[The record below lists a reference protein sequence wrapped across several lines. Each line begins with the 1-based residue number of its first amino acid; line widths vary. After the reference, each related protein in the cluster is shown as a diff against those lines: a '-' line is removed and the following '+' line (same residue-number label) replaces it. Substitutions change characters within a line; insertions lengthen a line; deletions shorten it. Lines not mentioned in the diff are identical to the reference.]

1 MTGTQV
7 ATDARTAPALPSVT
21 DPPYASHWHPDT
33 LLTWDPATDPNA
45 LFNRSRVPL
54 MPREQNAGLRANSN
68 ARAGEARIAA
78 CCVFADTSKNP
89 SQGFYDHT
97 FYAFSH
103 WQYLDTLVFWGGS
116 AGEGLILAPS
126 APVIDAAHRNGVKVY
141 GTVFFPQEG
150 KPGGKKK
157 WLEQFV
163 QRTGAAYPV
172 ADKLIHVA
180 QHYGFEGWFINQ
192 ETGGDEGADATIAR
206 GFRDVLAYARAT
218 STVEFMW
225 YDSMVAS
232 GKINWQSELNDANK
246 MFLQDGGVRVS
257 DSLFLDYRWSQSKLT
272 TSGEK
277 ATGELKRSRYDVYA
291 GVEMS
296 WAAPLDPETACPQG
310 KQHLTSVAL
319 FVPEDKSMPKKVN
332 GKYKTM
338 DLADFYKKEAKT
350 WVGANGNP
358 ASTPTEGWRGIAR
371 YVAEST
377 PVRRLPF
384 VTHFNTGHGTGY
396 FRRGEKVRTGGWN
409 NLSLQDVLP
418 TYRWVVEPAD
428 AGVLAS
434 FSFTDAYEGGT
445 SLRLSG
451 KLTANKAATVRLY
464 QTRLPLT
471 SASKATVA
479 LRTPAAGAT
488 HLKLALAFSDTPTEF
503 TTIDLGSTTSA
514 NWETRTLSLAGY
526 ANRTVVQLA
535 LRAVSTTTVDT
546 YAINV
551 GQIAVHD
558 GAFGTPGAPA
568 NVRNLGTVALP
579 NNRKGLRLAWTPSAP
594 EPAVHH
600 YEVYRRRAQNAS
612 PLYLGG
618 TPNTVYYVDQLEKQG
633 ETTIT
638 LDVVAV
644 SPDGTRSASTPFRFT
659 WS

>member
-1 MTGTQV
+1 MAHIQMASRTETV
-7 ATDARTAPALPSVT
+7 PATPSIT
-21 DPPYASHWHPDT
+21 EPPYASHWFPET
-33 LLTWDPATDPNA
+33 ILTWDPATDPNA
-45 LFNRSRVPL
+45 PFNRSRVPL
-54 MPREQNAGLRANSN
+54 MPREQNAALKANGN

-78 CCVFADTSKNP
+78 CSVFANTSKNP

-97 FYAFSH
+97 YYAFSH

-116 AGEGLILAPS
+116 SGEGLILAPS

-150 KPGGKKK
+150 MPGGKRK
-157 WLEQFV
+157 WLEYFV
-163 QRTGAAYPV
+163 KKSGAAYPV
-172 ADKLIHVA
+172 ADKLIQVA
-180 QHYGFEGWFINQ
+180 QYYGFEGWFINQ
-192 ETGGDEGADATIAR
+192 ETGGSEAADAKITK

-225 YDSMVAS
+225 YDSMVSS
-232 GKINWQSELNDANK
+232 GQIRWKGKLTDENK

-257 DSLFLDYRWSQSKLT
+257 DSFFLDYRWDQSMLT
-272 TSGEK
+272 KSAEK

-296 WAAPLDPETACPQG
+296 WATPLDPETACPEG

-319 FVPEDKSMPKKVN
+319 FVPEDKSMPEKEN
-332 GKYKTM
+332 GKYKPM
-338 DLADFYKKEAKT
+338 DLADFYKKEAAT

-358 ASTPTEGWRGIAR
+358 SSTPTRGWRGIAR

-384 VTHFNTGHGTGY
+384 VTHFNTGHGTSY
-396 FRRGEKVRTGGWN
+396 FRRGKKVRTGGWN
-409 NLSLQDVLP
+409 NLYLQDVLP
-418 TYRWVVEPAD
+418 TYRWVVEPSD
-428 AGVLAS
+428 AGVQPSL
-434 FSFTDAYEGGT
+434 SFTDAYEGGT

-471 SASKATVA
+471 SASKVTLA

-488 HLKLALAFSDTPTEF
+488 HLRLALAFTDRPTEF

-514 NWETRTLSLAGY
+514 DWETKTLSLADY
-526 ANRTVVQLA
+526 ANRTVVQVA
-535 LRAVSTTTVDT
+535 LQAASTTTVDT

-551 GQIAVHD
+551 GQLAVHD

-579 NNRKGLRLAWTPSAP
+579 NGRKGLRLAWTPSAP

-600 YEVYRRRAQNAS
+600 YEVYRRHAQNAS
-612 PLYLGG
+612 PVYLGG
-618 TPNTVYYVDQLEKQG
+618 TPNDVYYVDQLDRQG
-633 ETTIT
+633 ETSTI

-644 SPDGTRSASTPFRFT
+644 GPDGTRSAGAPFVFA